1 MYLPSK
7 LRGETILREDGDL
20 TGKKWDDDALK
31 QWEEME
37 NGGQVWEGRPSL
49 APDREVIDSSQTHRE
64 T

>member
-37 NGGQVWEGRPSL
+37 NGGQVWEGRSPL
-49 APDREVIDSSQTHRE
+49 APDREVIDSSQIHRE